1 MRWIG
6 IGITVAAAATMLL
19 ADVAL
24 AASSDAAGRQP
35 PATNARVGGLQA
47 AMPHGFPSTPGRTSD
62 GPVTYRRAVQPV
74 TTIVDAGPWTGY
86 QQKTFVHL
94 D

>member
-1 MRWIG
+1 MKQAVRWIG

-24 AASSDAAGRQP
+24 AASPDAA
-35 PATNARVGGLQA
+35 ARAGGLQA
-47 AMPHGFPSTPGRTSD
+47 AMPHDFPLTPGQTAD
-62 GPVTYRRAVQPV
+62 EPVAYRRAGEPV

-86 QQKTFVHL
+86 QQKTFVPL